1 MTQQFPKPV
10 NFMFGGLAGMGAT
23 MVVQPLDLLKNR
35 LQMAGEGGGVKMYNS
50 TFDAALKIMRTE
62 GVLKM
67 WNGISAGLLRQAT
80 YTTTRLG
87 IFSTM
92 QDWYIDRKG
101 RNPNFFLKVCLLFVV
116 CLFVCFCLLFI
127 VCLFVV
133 VYIILLGSYG
143 FSSWEC
149 GGVYWNTGGPDFN
162 KNDN

>member
-1 MTQQFPKPV
+1 MTQQFPKPI

-35 LQMAGEGGGVKMYNS
+35 LQMAGEGGGVKMYNNS
-50 TFDAALKIMRTE
+50 FDAALKIMRTE

-101 RNPNFFLKVCLLFVV
+101 RNPNFFLKVCVCCLLFVCLFLFV
-116 CLFVCFCLLFI
+116 VYCLFVCCCLCYTFRELW
-127 VCLFVV
+127 L
-133 VYIILLGSYG
+133 
-143 FSSWEC
+143 
-149 GGVYWNTGGPDFN
+149 
-162 KNDN
+162 